1 MVKYLSISCL
11 LLFLVA
17 CQPQN
22 QKELI
27 ISDINTPSF
36 QGGESHLS
44 VNSNDEL
51 IMSWIEQNE
60 DSSAS
65 LYMSTLK
72 NEKFDEVLEVASGNN
87 WFVNWADFPSVV
99 SYKDDPNKL
108 AAHWLQKSSSG
119 TYDYDVMISQSK
131 DGGKTWMQPFI
142 LHQDGIKAEHGFV
155 SLSPLGNN
163 RMMAVWLDGRH
174 TKNNEDNTKEANG
187 KSEHKHQGSMT
198 LRSCEFDIENNL
210 YESVEL
216 DSRVCECCQTDL
228 SINKQGKALVVYRDR
243 SDTEVRDI
251 FIKRKIKDQWL
262 NPKPVWSEGWYV
274 PGCPVNGPAIA
285 SSDSLVAVA
294 WYTESA
300 QTPKVQLA
308 FSKDNG
314 SDFSKPILVD
324 NGNPIGRVD
333 LVFED
338 DKTVWLSWI
347 EKEENKA
354 SLRVAKFNQDK
365 KLEDHFISEI
375 DERRKSGFPILE
387 KIKDHLYLSYT
398 EVNGDDSVVKLKKIS
413 LRN

>member
-27 ISDINTPSF
+27 ISDITTPSF

-51 IMSWIEQNE
+51 IMSWIEENE
-60 DSSAS
+60 DSSFS
-65 LYMSTLK
+65 LFMSTLK
-72 NEKFDEVLEVASGNN
+72 DEKFDEALEIASGKN

-99 SYKDDPNKL
+99 SYRGDPNRL
-108 AAHWLQKSSSG
+108 AAHWLQKSATG

-131 DGGKTWMQPFI
+131 DGGKTWMEPFI

-155 SLSPLGNN
+155 SLSPKG
-163 RMMAVWLDGRH
+163 RDRIMAVWLDGRN
-174 TKNNEDNTKEANG
+174 TKNEESGDKEVEEKNEHG
-187 KSEHKHQGSMT
+187 HHGSMT
-198 LRSCEFDIENNL
+198 LRSCEFDIDNKI
-210 YESVEL
+210 YDSIEL
-216 DSRVCECCQTDL
+216 DHRVCECCQTDL
-228 SINKQGKALVVYRDR
+228 AINNQGKAFIVYRDR

-251 FIKRKIKDQWL
+251 FIKRKFGDQWL
-262 NPKPVWSEGWYV
+262 NSKPVWSEGWYV

-294 WYTESA
+294 WYSESA

-308 FSKDNG
+308 FSDDKG
-314 SDFSKPILVD
+314 SEFSKPIIVD
-324 NGNPIGRVD
+324 HGNPIGRVD
-333 LVFED
+333 IVFD
-338 DKTVWLSWI
+338 DQKTVWLSWI
-347 EKEENKA
+347 EKEEEQA
-354 SLRVAKFNQDK
+354 SLRIAKFNQET
-365 KLEDHFISEI
+365 KLEDHFVCEI

-387 KIKDHLYLSYT
+387 KMNDDLYLSYT
-398 EVNGDDSVVKLKKIS
+398 EVDKEKTRVKLKKIN
-413 LRN
+413 LGN